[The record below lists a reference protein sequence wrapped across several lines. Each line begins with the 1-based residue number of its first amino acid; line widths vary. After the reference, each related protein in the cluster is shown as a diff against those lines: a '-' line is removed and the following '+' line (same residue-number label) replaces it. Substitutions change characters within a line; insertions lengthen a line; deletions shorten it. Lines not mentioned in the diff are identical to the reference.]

1 MGTYPHQTG
10 PRDEPADRLERDTE
24 PVVPRPLPQRGNQGS
39 RAALAVMLVA
49 LAVILLVVLL

>member
-10 PRDEPADRLERDTE
+10 PRDEPGDRLERDAE
-24 PVVPRPLPQRGNQGS
+24 PVVPRPLPQRGNPGS

-49 LAVILLVVLL
+49 LVIIVLVVLL